1 MINEHELQI
10 SNKSYTNKDFQT
22 IYPEALELVKKLT
35 NKWDPS
41 QSNESDP
48 GVILLKLAAFIAD
61 KNNYNI
67 DKNILE
73 TFMPSATQETSMRNL
88 CEMNGYD
95 MKYYRAAE
103 CIISFMFTGE
113 EELNYNQPQLKAL
126 NTAITDVDNT
136 IVYTLIKDVQ
146 LSKDIVSDDTQ
157 INALQGTAH
166 DLIVNDNSVI
176 QLVNLDDNNRI
187 YIPDIYAAEN
197 GIFFVNEQGNILNDW
212 VRVSNLNLVTPGN
225 TVYKFGFD
233 SIQNLPYIEFPTDI
247 ASLIGEGLR
256 IKYISTDGSKGNVK
270 AKFLSQFLNTTS
282 ITNMSNSDEGTK
294 EETITL
300 TSDNIIITNTSAS
313 YGGAD
318 PETINEAYNSFKKT
332 VGTFDTLVTCKDYAN
347 AIYNSHLVSNAQVA
361 DRRTD
366 INYSNN
372 IVTYGSNGVYKYS
385 NSKDDITPYDL
396 VLYPLKKVNSVYD
409 PTTYNETFK
418 PARNL
423 DDLSF
428 ELEDYK
434 TISHNYKTLNEDD
447 IYAFKNYY
455 SLDIKIATNNKVN
468 ASEQLEIR
476 KNVLNALI
484 KAYNARNLDYGYEIP
499 YDSILETIQ
508 NADSRIKVVS
518 LAEPEINTW
527 VMSYDPTSID
537 NSKEIKLEETSDYY
551 CSLAAKNV
559 LEGKIS
565 LFDYDKSFNWEFGQI
580 IPTNEA
586 NALEY
591 PNAVSVYKNL
601 KSITTEVN
609 IPSSELVNG
618 YTLKENEVIQMI
630 APNLGTAVTY
640 PAYVHFRFE
649 GFKDTERITANEDR
663 ELKDAEQVNIRY
675 KDSSGTVC
683 YKTYAAGDIL
693 RFNFNFDFSLD
704 ENRNTEN
711 KEGKDYYYLGTS
723 EKIEERYIVNV
734 VKNDAAFNCYW
745 ITKDN
750 ILFNSSLYERIL
762 EEGEYF
768 IYTNSA
774 KTEINILGSGT
785 KLSLLEDPKVEWKI
799 TDNTIDIDN
808 INNNG
813 LAAFSSTNWQT
824 KNLSSNNLSIQEMK
838 IINLS
843 SGDNLKISAESDIS
857 FEALVLGNN
866 WLEVANPDNLTY
878 NNNQK
883 IPGLEI
889 SNNNWKIR
897 SRLDLNST
905 LTKAQKIDQY
915 QKLILTTI
923 EKDADDNVITPT
935 YIITANNNDN
945 LYLTF
950 DRNVQLAG
958 GVDVDLSITYL
969 TSEKSSYDMSAFLY
983 LQNPLVID
991 ETNLERNEATG
1002 FIDIDCS
1009 SADVS
1014 LDLPVITNIDDSYRY
1029 LMMIY
1034 WEKSQASD
1042 IATLSAKSEG
1052 NVKLFNSDSAF
1063 GKELSLNQGLNIIE
1077 IEKETK
1083 ELTLNAKPASNSNSK
1098 IKIGK
1103 LHIIKGINPV
1113 ICKSDNKDEV
1123 LKNILSKIKD
1133 KATDSDGKD
1142 LFYYINEV
1150 NNSSVI
1156 DVDNLASPEA
1166 FWDSNNVANK
1176 FTIAQIDFRDKINS
1190 KDNPAVSKIEIV
1202 KSSRL

>member
-157 INALQGTAH
+157 VNALQGTAH

-247 ASLIGEGLR
+247 AALIGEGLR

-270 AKFLSQFLNTTS
+270 AKFLSQFLNTTNIKNIS
-282 ITNMSNSDEGTK
+282 HSGEAIE

-300 TSDNIIITNTSAS
+300 TSENIIITNTSAS

-347 AIYNSHLVSNAQVA
+347 AIYNSHLVSNVQVS

-372 IVTYGSNGVYKYS
+372 IVTYGSNGVYKCS
-385 NSKDDITPYDL
+385 NSKDITPYDL

-434 TISHNYKTLNEDD
+434 TISHNYKALKDKD

-508 NADSRIKVVS
+508 NADSRIKIVS

-527 VMSYDPTSID
+527 VMSYNPTSID
-537 NSKEIKLEETSDYY
+537 NSNEEKLEETSDYY
-551 CSLAAKNV
+551 YSLAAKNV

-580 IPTNEA
+580 IPTQEDG
-586 NALEY
+586 ALEY
-591 PNAVSVYKNL
+591 PNDISVYKNL

-609 IPSSELVNG
+609 IPSSELKNS
-618 YTLKENEVIQMI
+618 YILKENEVIQMI
-630 APNLGTAVTY
+630 APNLGTAITY
-640 PAYVHFRFE
+640 PAYVHFRLE
-649 GFKDTERITANEDR
+649 NIESIIANEDR
-663 ELKDAEQVNIRY
+663 ELKDDEKVHIRA
-675 KDSSGTVC
+675 KDSNGSIY
-683 YKTYAAGDIL
+683 YKTYDAGDIL
-693 RFNFNFDFSLD
+693 RFNFDFSSD
-704 ENRNTEN
+704 ENRNTEK
-711 KEGKDYYYLGTS
+711 KEDIDYYYLNTS

-750 ILFNSSLYERIL
+750 VLFNSSLYERIL

-785 KLSLLEDPKVEWKI
+785 KLSLLRAPEIDWKI
-799 TDNTIDIDN
+799 TDNTIDIDD

-813 LAAFSSTNWQT
+813 LAAFSSTNWQA
-824 KNLSSNNLSIQEMK
+824 KNLSNNNLSIQEMK

-843 SGDNLKISAESDIS
+843 SSDSLKISDESDID
-857 FEALVLGNN
+857 FEDPKVLGNN
-866 WLEVANPDNLTY
+866 WIAVTNPDGLTY

-883 IPGLEI
+883 IPGLNI
-889 SNNNWKIR
+889 SNNSWRIR

-905 LTKAQKIDQY
+905 LTKAQKIGQY

-923 EKDADDNVITPT
+923 EENAGGNVTTPN

-945 LYLTF
+945 LYLNF

-983 LQNPLVID
+983 LQKPLMID
-991 ETNLERNEATG
+991 GTNKINLERNETTG

-1009 SADVS
+1009 SKIS
-1014 LDLPVITNIDDSYRY
+1014 LALPVITNINDSYRY

-1034 WEKSQASD
+1034 WEKSQAD
-1042 IATLSAKSEG
+1042 DTAILSAKSEG
-1052 NVKLFNSDSAF
+1052 NVKLFNSDLAF
-1063 GKELSLNQGLNIIE
+1063 EKELSLNQGLNVIE
-1077 IEKETK
+1077 IETGTK
-1083 ELTLNAKPASNSNSK
+1083 KVTLEATPAANSNSK

-1113 ICKSDNKDEV
+1113 ICKNDANNTV
-1123 LKNILSKIKD
+1123 LTNILSKIKE

-1142 LFYYINEV
+1142 LFYYISEV

-1166 FWDSNNVANK
+1166 FWDSNNIANK
-1176 FTIAQIDFRDKINS
+1176 FTIAQIDFRDKINN